1 MRLEDYKNRQP
12 FSTPDGYF
20 EELNRKIIGAT
31 SKAQAE
37 PTTTA
42 KKSIRLGMYSKWLSV
57 AAMLAFV
64 CLIALNGT
72 DDNQTAE
79 STILAA
85 DTEYIPDDGTENI
98 TEEEF
103 MDNLLDNYPIDD
115 YTFYCYLT
123 EYE

>member
-1 MRLEDYKNRQP
+1 MEDYKNRQP

-37 PTTTA
+37 PNTTA

-72 DDNQTAE
+72 DDNQTTE

>member
-1 MRLEDYKNRQP
+1 MRLEDYKKRQP

-20 EELNRKIIGAT
+20 EELNRKIIEAT
-31 SKAQAE
+31 SKAPATSDT
-37 PTTTA
+37 PA
-42 KKSIRLGMYSKWLSV
+42 KKNFRLGMYAKWLSA
-57 AAMLAFV
+57 AAMLAIV
-64 CLIALNGT
+64 CLIAFNGIG
-72 DDNQTAE
+72 DKQAAG

-85 DTEYIPDDGTENI
+85 GTEQTSADGTESI
-98 TEEEF
+98 TDEEF

>member
-1 MRLEDYKNRQP
+1 MEDYKNRQP

-20 EELNRKIIGAT
+20 EELNRKIIEAT
-31 SKAQAE
+31 SKAPATSDTPAE
-37 PTTTA
+37 
-42 KKSIRLGMYSKWLSV
+42 KSIRLGMYAKWLSA
-57 AAMLAFV
+57 AAMLAIV
-64 CLIALNGT
+64 CLIAFNGIG
-72 DDNQTAE
+72 DKQAAG

-85 DTEYIPDDGTENI
+85 GTEQTSADGTESI
-98 TEEEF
+98 TDEEF

>member
-20 EELNRKIIGAT
+20 EELSSKIIGAT
-31 SKAQAE
+31 SKAPA
-37 PTTTA
+37 TA
-42 KKSIRLGMYSKWLSV
+42 ATPVKKSIRLGMYAKWLSV
-57 AAMLAFV
+57 AAMLVFV
-64 CLIALNGT
+64 CLITFNGT
-72 DDNQTAE
+72 GNKQTAG

-85 DTEYIPDDGTENI
+85 GTEQTPADGTENI
-98 TEEEF
+98 AEEEF

>member
-42 KKSIRLGMYSKWLSV
+42 KKSIRLGMYSYWLSV

-72 DDNQTAE
+72 DDYQTAE

-98 TEEEF
+98 AEEEF

>member
-20 EELNRKIIGAT
+20 EELDKKIIEAT
-31 SKAQAE
+31 SKAPAA
-37 PTTTA
+37 PLTPA
-42 KKSIRLGMYSKWLSV
+42 KKSIRLGMYAKWMSV
-57 AAMLAFV
+57 AAMLVFV
-64 CLIALNGT
+64 CLIAFNGISDKQAAENT
-72 DDNQTAE
+72 IIVAGMEYTA
-79 STILAA
+79 S
-85 DTEYIPDDGTENI
+85 DGTESI
-98 TEEEF
+98 TDKEF

>member
-37 PTTTA
+37 PNTTA

-72 DDNQTAE
+72 DDNQTTE

>member
-31 SKAQAE
+31 SNAPAE

-42 KKSIRLGMYSKWLSV
+42 KKRIRLGMYSYWLSV

>member
-1 MRLEDYKNRQP
+1 MEDYKNRQP

-31 SKAQAE
+31 SKAPA
-37 PTTTA
+37 TA
-42 KKSIRLGMYSKWLSV
+42 ATPVKKSIMLGMYAKWLSV
-57 AAMLAFV
+57 ATMLVFV
-64 CLIALNGT
+64 CLIAFNGT
-72 DDNQTAE
+72 GNKQTAG

-85 DTEYIPDDGTENI
+85 GTEQTLADGTENI
-98 TEEEF
+98 AEEEF

>member
-42 KKSIRLGMYSKWLSV
+42 KKSIRLGMYSKWLSI

-72 DDNQTAE
+72 NDNQTAE

>member
-1 MRLEDYKNRQP
+1 MRLEDYNNRQP

-31 SKAQAE
+31 SKVQAE

-79 STILAA
+79 STILVA

>member
-20 EELNRKIIGAT
+20 EELNRKIIEAT
-31 SKAQAE
+31 SKA
-37 PTTTA
+37 PVTSDTPA
-42 KKSIRLGMYSKWLSV
+42 KKSIRLGMYAKWLSA
-57 AAMLAFV
+57 AAMLAIV
-64 CLIALNGT
+64 CLIAFNGIG
-72 DDNQTAE
+72 DKQAAG

-85 DTEYIPDDGTENI
+85 GTEQTSADGTESI
-98 TEEEF
+98 TDEEF

>member
-20 EELNRKIIGAT
+20 EELSRKIIGAT
-31 SKAQAE
+31 SKAPAE
-37 PTTTA
+37 PNTTA

-85 DTEYIPDDGTENI
+85 DTEYIPADGTGNSA
-98 TEEEF
+98 EEGF
-103 MDNLLDNYPIDD
+103 MDDLLDSYPIDD

>member
-1 MRLEDYKNRQP
+1 MEDYKNRQP

-31 SKAQAE
+31 SKAPA
-37 PTTTA
+37 TA
-42 KKSIRLGMYSKWLSV
+42 ATPVKKSIRLGMYAKWLSV
-57 AAMLAFV
+57 AAMLVFV
-64 CLIALNGT
+64 CLIAFNGT
-72 DDNQTAE
+72 GNKQTAG

-85 DTEYIPDDGTENI
+85 GTEQTPADGTENI
-98 TEEEF
+98 AEEEF

>member
-1 MRLEDYKNRQP
+1 MEDYNNRQP

-20 EELNRKIIGAT
+20 EELSSKIIGAT
-31 SKAQAE
+31 SKAPA
-37 PTTTA
+37 TA
-42 KKSIRLGMYSKWLSV
+42 ATPVKKSIRLGMYAKWLSV
-57 AAMLAFV
+57 AAMLVFV
-64 CLIALNGT
+64 CLIAFNGT
-72 DDNQTAE
+72 GNKQTAG

-85 DTEYIPDDGTENI
+85 GTEQTPADGTENI
-98 TEEEF
+98 AEEEF

>member
-1 MRLEDYKNRQP
+1 MEDYKNRQP

-31 SKAQAE
+31 SKAPATSDT
-37 PTTTA
+37 PA
-42 KKSIRLGMYSKWLSV
+42 KKSIRLGMYAKWLSV

-72 DDNQTAE
+72 DNNQTAE

-85 DTEYIPDDGTENI
+85 GTEQTSADGTESI
-98 TEEEF
+98 TDEEF

>member
-31 SKAQAE
+31 SKAPAE
-37 PTTTA
+37 PTTPA
-42 KKSIRLGMYSKWLSV
+42 KKSIRLGMYSKWLSI

-79 STILAA
+79 STILVA

>member
-1 MRLEDYKNRQP
+1 MRLEDYNNRQP

-20 EELNRKIIGAT
+20 EELNKKIIEAT
-31 SKAQAE
+31 SKAPAAPGTPAQ
-37 PTTTA
+37 
-42 KKSIRLGMYSKWLSV
+42 KSIRLGMYAKWLSV
-57 AAMLAFV
+57 AAMLAIV
-64 CLIALNGT
+64 CLIAFNGIG
-72 DDNQTAE
+72 DRQAAG

-85 DTEYIPDDGTENI
+85 GTEQTPADGTESI
-98 TEEEF
+98 TDEEF